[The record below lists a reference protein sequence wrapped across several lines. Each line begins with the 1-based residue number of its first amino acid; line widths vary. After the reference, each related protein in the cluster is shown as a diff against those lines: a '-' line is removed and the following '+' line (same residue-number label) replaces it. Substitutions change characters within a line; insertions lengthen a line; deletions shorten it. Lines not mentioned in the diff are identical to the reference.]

1 MVSVTITGRNA
12 LLLYLLPLSLTWI
25 LVGLYLLEVQCLG
38 KQRKENGTVLVKPEL
53 GTESGKETEPL
64 EKMMISKTGNND
76 EPNNVAIANHVR
88 NIQSPRRCP
97 CCGWSG
103 SVFAS
108 VPGAPGQI
116 DRPDARVT
124 GPRATPSRMRFSRI
138 VPRSF
143 GRPSGTPVV
152 GRTVSN

>member
-53 GTESGKETEPL
+53 GTESGNETEPL
-64 EKMMISKTGNND
+64 EKKMMINKTGNND

-116 DRPDARVT
+116 DRPDA
-124 GPRATPSRMRFSRI
+124 GC
-138 VPRSF
+138 
-143 GRPSGTPVV
+143 PV
-152 GRTVSN
+152 